1 MSPLWLKAIPYL
13 ATAGLLFGVYSY
25 VHHDGYVEGKN
36 DTQQK
41 WDKETGDRKEAEAKQ
56 AQKDLQKALD
66 NQRLINEA
74 EVRKNEDRAKID
86 KLLAD
91 NRALRVRLPKPA
103 TMPQADLPAAPSD
116 GAHQAKAGR
125 DILGE
130 AERILGD
137 DRRRTKEIIGECAVD
152 ANLARPV
159 IEWSQA
165 QGSKGD

>member
-1 MSPLWLKAIPYL
+1 L
-13 ATAGLLFGVYSY
+13 AAAGLLFGVYSY

-41 WDKETGDRKEAEAKQ
+41 WDKETGDRKEAETKQ

-91 NRALRVRLPKPA
+91 NRALRVRLPRAA
-103 TMPQADLPAAPSD
+103 TMPQADMPAATGD
-116 GAHQAKAGR
+116 GTHQAETGR

-130 AERILGD
+130 TERILGD
-137 DRRRTKEIIGECAVD
+137 DRRRTKEIIGECEVD